1 MMSAAIVQKKV
12 QSDQDMEEWFADVNG
27 LPAAWPDL
35 SMIGSDNMKKVTT
48 RDLQDIRA
56 RYQVTS
62 MWGTIS
68 PNSGRARL

>member
-1 MMSAAIVQKKV
+1 
-12 QSDQDMEEWFADVNG
+12 MEEWFADVNG

-56 RYQVTS
+56 RYQVAS

-68 PNSGRARL
+68 PNSGRARLLYGGAKARLAF